1 MLITEVMPSQRIR
14 RLVLFLWSDMQK
26 NTSYNIGS
34 FQAERSL
41 IIYLDYLR
49 KSEFLSAK
57 KILLS
62 FFLQRNKLYPR
73 KIQ

>member
-1 MLITEVMPSQRIR
+1 
-14 RLVLFLWSDMQK
+14 MQK

-62 FFLQRNKLYPR
+62 FFYREINY
-73 KIQ
+73 IQGKYSDIID